1 MKRTVGILTGL
12 ISAVLL
18 SSPML
23 EEARAQNDALA
34 AAQAGVRDL
43 GKYWNRDVS
52 AATRSLFVDLHA
64 SSNRSGVRV
73 ISDVSYGPEALQVL
87 DLFVPE
93 QRPATPAPI
102 VIFVHGGALTR
113 GDKVGPDGLIYSNV
127 PTFYARHGM
136 IGVNMN
142 YRLVPDVKWPGGPED
157 IRSVLLWL
165 RENIGEHGGDASKVF
180 IIGNSAGATH
190 IASYL
195 FHEPTQIEGDPGV
208 AGALLASGGFGMD
221 NPTTNRAYLGDD
233 ESTWDANKP
242 LGLAES
248 YEGKPVPIFMWST
261 EFDPARIETPVA
273 QMYTLLCSK
282 YDHCPRFTQFQ
293 GHNHVSDIM
302 SINSADTEVGE
313 ATLDFI
319 QDVLEGPGAGSGSQM
334 SAL

>member
-1 MKRTVGILTGL
+1 MKRTMGVLTGL
-12 ISAVLL
+12 ISVALL

-23 EEARAQNDALA
+23 EEARAQDDTLA

-43 GKYWNRDVS
+43 GKDWNGQIS
-52 AATRSLFVDLHA
+52 AATRSLFVELHA
-64 SSNRSGVRV
+64 SSDRSGVRV

-113 GDKVGPDGLIYSNV
+113 GDKVGPDGLIYSNI

-165 RENIGEHGGDASKVF
+165 RENIGEYGGDASKVF
-180 IIGNSAGATH
+180 LIGNSAGATH

-195 FHEPTQIEGDPGV
+195 FHEPTQIDGDPGV
-208 AGALLASGGFGMD
+208 VGALLASGGFGMT
-221 NPTTNRAYLGDD
+221 NAETNRDYFGDD
-233 ESTWDANKP
+233 ESTWIAKKP

-261 EFDPARIETPVA
+261 EYDPARIETPVA

-293 GHNHVSDIM
+293 GHNHVSDVM
-302 SINSADTEVGE
+302 SINSVDGEVGE